1 MENNIINPDKKNMVH
16 GVVFDNSVYDHF
28 ENGINRAIKASYN
41 VPTKLHDQ
49 YVYHTQIRADA
60 EVANY
65 VYIRLK
71 SIKDTIIYSIKS
83 IIASLLKTSF
93 DNLNT
98 LQETN
103 CFPINEHILIR
114 EYVENA
120 VYVKDKRELNNRFI
134 TAFYSYLSIEFV
146 GEIYTDIM
154 NNARAYIY
162 SNPNN
167 VDLFSENPTCTYLD
181 NVYTYVHNIVSG
193 LIHTKFDEYADE
205 LTYITKYI
213 IDAYANVY
221 VERDS
226 SNGNGPLNFDD
237 EF

>member
-1 MENNIINPDKKNMVH
+1 MENNIINADKKNMVP

-28 ENGINRAIKASYN
+28 EIGIDKAIKASYN
-41 VPTKLHDQ
+41 MPTKLHDQ

-83 IIASLLKTSF
+83 IIASILKTSF
-93 DNLNT
+93 HLLDT
-98 LQETN
+98 VQDTN
-103 CFPINEHILIR
+103 YFPINEHILIR

-120 VYVKDKRELNNRFI
+120 VYVKDKRELNDRFI

-146 GEIYTDIM
+146 GEIYTNIM
-154 NNARAYIY
+154 DNARAYIY
-162 SNPNN
+162 SNPNK
-167 VDLFSENPTCTYLD
+167 VDLFSENPTDTYLD
-181 NVYTYVHNIVSG
+181 KVYTYVHNIVSG

-213 IDAYANVY
+213 IDTYANVY
-221 VERDS
+221 IERNP
-226 SNGNGPLNFDD
+226 SNGNRPLNFDD